1 MNKMALVLVV
11 MVAAQAA
18 FAQRAAMSTNK
29 TTEIVNKNREN
40 RERENKGAAQTG
52 MVAVDKQSQINRIL
66 EVANRDLGI
75 ANSNL
80 RAMLEQNE
88 SLGEAILDAAALAK
102 KSDRTRNEDNYLNG
116 LMAILEVYGNN
127 RISVNPVSKEGIE
140 IKAARK
146 IVSEL
151 SGRFNEYGSPEK
163 MAEFIEQIGSIMT
176 KGKQPLNTA
185 VVQAAKK
192 VYDLKNSKDVEKF
205 LNDVITCKI

>member
-29 TTEIVNKNREN
+29 TTEVVNKN
-40 RERENKGAAQTG
+40 RERENKAAAQTG
-52 MVAVDKQSQINRIL
+52 IVTVDKQSQINRIL

-102 KSDRTRNEDNYLNG
+102 KSNRTKSEDNYLNG
-116 LMAILEVYGNN
+116 LQTILDVYGSN
-127 RISVNPVSKEGIE
+127 RVSNPTAKEAIE

-151 SGRFNEYGSPEK
+151 SGRFNEYGNPDK

-176 KGKQPLNTA
+176 AGKQPLNVA

-205 LNDVITCKI
+205 LNDIITCKI